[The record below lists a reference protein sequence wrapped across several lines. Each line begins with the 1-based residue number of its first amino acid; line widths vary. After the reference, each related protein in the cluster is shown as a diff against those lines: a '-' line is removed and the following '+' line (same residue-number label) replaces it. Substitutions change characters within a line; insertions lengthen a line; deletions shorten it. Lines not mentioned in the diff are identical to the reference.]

1 MIKEQLFGKLF
12 VDTLKGDN
20 LMVKVAILGY
30 GTVGSGVFE
39 IIKENN
45 DVVNEKSLND
55 IDIKYVL
62 DLREFPGDP
71 CENVLVHDY
80 DVILNDPE
88 VEIVIEVMGGLHPAY
103 EFVKA
108 ALEAGKSVAT
118 SNKELVAKYGA
129 ELINIAKSHKRNF
142 LFEAAVGG
150 GIPIIRP
157 INMHITADRIQQ
169 IAGIMNGTTNY
180 ILTKMEKEGADFD
193 STLKQ
198 AQDLGYAERNPEADI
213 EGFDAVRKIAILTS
227 LAVEK
232 TVNFEEIYTEGISK
246 ITSDDFK
253 YAKAMGKT
261 IKLIAESK
269 IDGDKVVAG
278 VAPMLL
284 SEDHPLYSVNGV
296 VNGILVRGN
305 MVGDLVFI
313 GSGAGKLPTAS
324 AVVSDVVDCIRHL
337 NTSTTIIWE
346 DKKQELQSF
355 QDSVKRFFVR
365 TKASQPEIK
374 EIFGDVEYVDGGMA
388 GEGGFITGPLS
399 EKEFEIKASDLGKI
413 ISRIRIAD

>member
-1 MIKEQLFGKLF
+1 
-12 VDTLKGDN
+12 
-20 LMVKVAILGY
+20 MVKVAILGY

-39 IIKENN
+39 IIKENK
-45 DVVNEKSLND
+45 DVVDEKSLNN

-108 ALEAGKSVAT
+108 ALQAGKSVAT

-129 ELINIAKSHKRNF
+129 ELVNIAKSHNRNF

-157 INMHITADRIQQ
+157 LNMHITADRIQQ

-198 AQDLGYAERNPEADI
+198 AQELGYAERNPEADI

-269 IDGDKVVAG
+269 IENGKVVAG

-284 SEDHPLYSVNGV
+284 SEEHPLYAVNGV

-346 DKKQELQSF
+346 DEKQSLESF

-365 TKASQPEIK
+365 TSASHNEIK
-374 EIFGDVEYVDGGMA
+374 AIFGDVEYVDGGMA
-388 GEGGFITGPLS
+388 GEGGFITSPLS
-399 EKEFEIKASDLGKI
+399 EKEFETKASDLGKI
-413 ISRIRIAD
+413 ISRIRLAD

>member
-1 MIKEQLFGKLF
+1 MI
-12 VDTLKGDN
+12 
-20 LMVKVAILGY
+20 KVAILGY
-30 GTVGSGVFE
+30 GTVGSGVFQ
-39 IIKENN
+39 IIKENS
-45 DVVNEKSLND
+45 DIVNEKSGEE

-71 CENVLVHDY
+71 CEDVLVHDY

-88 VEIVIEVMGGLHPAY
+88 VEVVIEVMGGLHPAY
-103 EFVKA
+103 EFVKS

-129 ELINIAKSHKRNF
+129 ELIDIAISHNRNF

-157 INMHITADRIQQ
+157 INMHITADRIQE

-227 LAVEK
+227 LATEK

-253 YAKAMGKT
+253 YAKAMDMT
-261 IKLIAESK
+261 IKLIACSK
-269 IDGDKVVAG
+269 MDGKRVTAF
-278 VAPMLL
+278 VAPML
-284 SEDHPLYSVNGV
+284 
-296 VNGILVRGN
+296 
-305 MVGDLVFI
+305 M
-313 GSGAGKLPTAS
+313 
-324 AVVSDVVDCIRHL
+324 VVSTCTL
-337 NTSTTIIWE
+337 
-346 DKKQELQSF
+346 
-355 QDSVKRFFVR
+355 
-365 TKASQPEIK
+365 
-374 EIFGDVEYVDGGMA
+374 
-388 GEGGFITGPLS
+388 FI
-399 EKEFEIKASDLGKI
+399 
-413 ISRIRIAD
+413 